1 MIMTEKIKALEL
13 ENVKLNDKLQF
24 YESKYEVIEVKLK
37 SLEDK
42 LSDVEQVICT
52 DSDEDASADDTDVEP
67 LEGNDDLYDEL
78 KNLIANS
85 QKKREVWEKSHS
97 LEDDGPS

>member
-1 MIMTEKIKALEL
+1 MM
-13 ENVKLNDKLQF
+13 
-24 YESKYEVIEVKLK
+24 EVKLK

-42 LSDVEQVICT
+42 LSDVEQVICA
-52 DSDEDASADDTDVEP
+52 DSDEDASEDDTDVGP
-67 LEGNDDLYDEL
+67 LEENDNLYDEL
-78 KNLIANS
+78 RNLIADS